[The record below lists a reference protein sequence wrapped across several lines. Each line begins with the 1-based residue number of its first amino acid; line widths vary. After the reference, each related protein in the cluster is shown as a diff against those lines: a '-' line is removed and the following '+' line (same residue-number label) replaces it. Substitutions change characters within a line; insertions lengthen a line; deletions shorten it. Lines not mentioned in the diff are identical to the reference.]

1 MSTLATRFTLTL
13 SDYWTPINTP
23 EQALAV
29 YVWMAVKT
37 RAYLAERVLRG

>member
-13 SDYWTPINTP
+13 SDHWTP

-29 YVWMAVKT
+29 YQLLKGP
-37 RAYLAERVLRG
+37 AELDWAEN

>member
-23 EQALAV
+23 EQTLAV
-29 YVWMAVKT
+29 YELPT
-37 RAYLAERVLRG
+37 GRSR